1 MGTECSI
8 TKYQM
13 ITKESYK
20 DLKEYWDYQ
29 RKIAY
34 NKEMVFMMA
43 DSFDG
48 RVYNDFGMVSLDDM
62 KELLWTRVK
71 PEDYEEPRKDWVPE
85 DPKLRFEWE
94 GPAYMPKIFDLTGP
108 RSGRPVILRA
118 KKKMIK
124 VFDDIVD
131 IFDQEIIKHQ
141 ILNETYHQYID
152 DVSIANNQHQRRPGF

>member
-1 MGTECSI
+1 MVTECSN
-8 TKYQM
+8 TNYQM

-43 DSFDG
+43 DNFEG

-62 KELLWTRVK
+62 KDLLWTRVR
-71 PEDYEEPRKDWVPE
+71 PEDYEEPRKGWVPE

-94 GPAYMPKIFDLTGP
+94 GSAYMPKILDLSGT

-118 KKKMIK
+118 KKK
-124 VFDDIVD
+124 DD
-131 IFDQEIIKHQ
+131 K
-141 ILNETYHQYID
+141 
-152 DVSIANNQHQRRPGF
+152 SI

>member
-1 MGTECSI
+1 MVTECSN
-8 TKYQM
+8 TNYQM

-43 DSFDG
+43 DNFEG
-48 RVYNDFGMVSLDDM
+48 RVYNDFGMVSIDEM
-62 KELLWTRVK
+62 KDLLWLRVK
-71 PEDYEEPRKDWVPE
+71 PEDYEEPRKGWVPE

-94 GPAYMPKIFDLTGP
+94 GPAHMPKIFDLSNV

-118 KKKMIK
+118 KKKNDK
-124 VFDDIVD
+124 
-131 IFDQEIIKHQ
+131 
-141 ILNETYHQYID
+141 
-152 DVSIANNQHQRRPGF
+152 SI

>member
-1 MGTECSI
+1 MVTKCSN
-8 TKYQM
+8 TNYQM
-13 ITKESYK
+13 ITKEQYK

-43 DSFDG
+43 DNFEG

-62 KELLWTRVK
+62 KDLLWTRVK

-94 GPAYMPKIFDLTGP
+94 GPAYMPKIFDLSGV
-108 RSGRPVILRA
+108 RSGRPVVLRA
-118 KKKMIK
+118 KKKNDK
-124 VFDDIVD
+124 
-131 IFDQEIIKHQ
+131 
-141 ILNETYHQYID
+141 
-152 DVSIANNQHQRRPGF
+152 SI

>member
-1 MGTECSI
+1 MVTECSN
-8 TKYQM
+8 TNYQM

-43 DSFDG
+43 DNFEG

-62 KELLWTRVK
+62 KDLLWTRVR
-71 PEDYEEPRKDWVPE
+71 PEDYEEPRKGWVPE

-94 GPAYMPKIFDLTGP
+94 GPAYMPKVFDLSGT
-108 RSGRPVILRA
+108 RSGRPVVLRA
-118 KKKMIK
+118 KKTN
-124 VFDDIVD
+124 D
-131 IFDQEIIKHQ
+131 E
-141 ILNETYHQYID
+141 
-152 DVSIANNQHQRRPGF
+152 SI

>member
-1 MGTECSI
+1 MVTECSN
-8 TKYQM
+8 TNYQM

-62 KELLWTRVK
+62 KDLLWTRVR
-71 PEDYEEPRKDWVPE
+71 PEDYEEPRKGWVPE

-94 GPAYMPKIFDLTGP
+94 GPAYMPKIFDLSGV
-108 RSGRPVILRA
+108 RSGRPVVLRA
-118 KKKMIK
+118 KKKNDK
-124 VFDDIVD
+124 
-131 IFDQEIIKHQ
+131 
-141 ILNETYHQYID
+141 
-152 DVSIANNQHQRRPGF
+152 SI